1 MEVAGWMR
9 VIKNEGPSN
18 IKTEA
23 SNVPA
28 FSSRNNQILKD
39 TGTVA
44 M

>member
-1 MEVAGWMR
+1 MR
-9 VIKNEGPSN
+9 VIRNEGPSS
-18 IKTEA
+18 IRTEA

-28 FSSRNNQILKD
+28 FSSKNSQILKD